1 MDSPSK
7 FTLLTKSYTRL
18 DFDSHAMT
26 IYGIIPCNVMRAD
39 FKGES
44 RAHNQAI
51 QLNPVLACFRLEFD
65 RQSCV
70 KFSCD
75 LRQFKC
81 TIVKLSY
88 RFFVDGYVLH
98 FVIIKI

>member
-1 MDSPSK
+1 
-7 FTLLTKSYTRL
+7 
-18 DFDSHAMT
+18 MT
-26 IYGIIPCNVMRAD
+26 IYGIIPCNVNVMRANL
-39 FKGES
+39 KGES

-51 QLNPVLACFRLEFD
+51 QLRPVLACFRLEFD